1 MLHLIDRRLNGRNK
15 SALNRERFLRRYKQY
30 IRRAVEGMVA
40 KRSISDMAAGGD
52 VAIPARDISEPAFH
66 HGPGG
71 DREIVVPGNRT
82 FGKGDTLPR
91 PQGAGGQGG
100 GAGSGEGDAA
110 DDFIFTLSK
119 SEFLNIFFDD
129 LELPRML
136 RSQVGQVVQ
145 FKSTRAG
152 YTNDGSPCNLSVAR
166 TLQNALGRR
175 IALKSVVGARIT
187 DLQDQLETAAARG
200 LDESQ
205 IAALEAELSA
215 LTARSAQL
223 PFLESIDLRYRNRVL
238 RPAPVARAVMFCLM
252 DVSASMDE
260 RKKDLAKRF
269 FTLLYLFLSQKY
281 EQIDLVFI
289 RHTEEA
295 EEVDEKKFF
304 EDPRSGGTVVCSAL
318 ELMHEIAIARY
329 SGNDWNIYA
338 AQASDG
344 DAFGADVG
352 KSARFLEEKL
362 LPLARYFAYIE
373 IPDRGVARTSA
384 LWSGYET
391 IADQKHFAMRRVAQ
405 REEIFPVFR
414 ELFRKEA

>member
-1 MLHLIDRRLNGRNK
+1 
-15 SALNRERFLRRYKQY
+15 
-30 IRRAVEGMVA
+30 
-40 KRSISDMAAGGD
+40 
-52 VAIPARDISEPAFH
+52 
-66 HGPGG
+66 
-71 DREIVVPGNRT
+71 
-82 FGKGDTLPR
+82 
-91 PQGAGGQGG
+91 
-100 GAGSGEGDAA
+100 
-110 DDFIFTLSK
+110 
-119 SEFLNIFFDD
+119 
-129 LELPRML
+129 
-136 RSQVGQVVQ
+136 
-145 FKSTRAG
+145 
-152 YTNDGSPCNLSVAR
+152 
-166 TLQNALGRR
+166 
-175 IALKSVVGARIT
+175 
-187 DLQDQLETAAARG
+187 
-200 LDESQ
+200 
-205 IAALEAELSA
+205 
-215 LTARSAQL
+215 
-223 PFLESIDLRYRNRVL
+223 
-238 RPAPVARAVMFCLM
+238 MFCLM

-281 EQIDLVFI
+281 ERIELVFI

-295 EEVDEKKFF
+295 EEVDEQKFF

-352 KSARFLEEKL
+352 KSARFLEQKL
-362 LPLARYFAYIE
+362 LPLTRYFAYIE

-391 IADQKHFAMRRVAQ
+391 IAARAHFVLRRVTK